1 MIANSINNSFQEKI
15 IQDFVE
21 RTKTKVVEV
30 IPRSITVTQSELGGK
45 TTIEAAP
52 TSEQAGVYRELA
64 RKIVEHEVSHVP
76 APLEQA
82 ELRSWASSWADQLIA
97 QETGEV
103 RGVRANI

>member
-1 MIANSINNSFQEKI
+1 M
-15 IQDFVE
+15 
-21 RTKTKVVEV
+21 VEV

-82 ELRSWASSWADQLIA
+82 ELRAWASSWADQLIA